1 MAALRYSIR
10 VKIFVFTILVNLLL
24 VACYTGY
31 LYHTNE
37 KALNDKITAKLSA
50 VAETLRISTDE
61 YHKKIENNA
70 SITSEEYNK
79 VMGELSRLAENVG
92 VEYIYTLVARDQKA
106 YYTADSYTKEDL
118 KQGRITKF
126 FEIYQDAP
134 KGVFDAVKTKK
145 PVFEDYSDSYGKHR
159 SIFLPVTVGDD
170 DAKTYIIGID
180 ISIGDI
186 DAAVAEIIQNSI
198 IYALFSLLFALA
210 MSYIMYNPMLYSIV
224 ELSGITKEV
233 ARGNFS
239 ARSSVVRKDEIGDL
253 SESINHM
260 IVSLGEL
267 VENIEEKV
275 EERTETLS
283 KAMTEVKELHKSVR
297 DSIEYA
303 SMIQSAL
310 IPTFDILKPYFSDC
324 FSIWQPKDTV
334 SGDIYM
340 FESFMD
346 RHSCLIF
353 VIDCTGHG
361 VPGAFVTMLVKAI
374 ERNIISHIGAHPD
387 KEISPAHIL
396 AVFNRSIR
404 HLLKQDE
411 KESCSNAGFDGTIF
425 YYNKQDKIVKFASSQ
440 NHVLLMRGEEP
451 IWYKG
456 DRQSVGYKH
465 SDPNYV
471 FTEQVIEVQKGDFF
485 FLSTDG
491 LYDQNGG
498 EKDIPLGRRKI
509 EKLLVEYAGEPLN
522 EIKELILCEL
532 GAYQGSNPRNDDVSF
547 VGLKI

>member
-31 LYHTNE
+31 LYRTNQ
-37 KALNDKITAKLSA
+37 KALNDKITSKLSS
-50 VAETLRISTDE
+50 VAETLRVATDD
-61 YHKKIENNA
+61 YHKKIENNN
-70 SITSEEYNK
+70 SVTPEEYNK
-79 VMGELSRLAENVG
+79 IMGEMSRLAENVG
-92 VEYIYTLVARDQKA
+92 VEYIYTLAVNDDKA
-106 YYTADSYTKEDL
+106 YYTTDSYTQEEL
-118 KQGRITKF
+118 KKGDVTKF
-126 FEIYQDAP
+126 FEPYKDAP
-134 KGVFDAVKTKK
+134 KGVFESVKTKK
-145 PVFEDYSDSYGKHR
+145 AIFEDYSDSYGKHR
-159 SIFLPVTVGDD
+159 SIFLPVTVEGNN
-170 DAKTYIIGID
+170 AKQYVIGID
-180 ISIGDI
+180 MAIGDI
-186 DAAVAEIIQNSI
+186 DAAVAEIIENSI
-198 IYALFSLLFALA
+198 LYALLSLVFALA

-233 ARGNFS
+233 AKGNFT
-239 ARSSVVRKDEIGDL
+239 ARSSVARKDEISDL
-253 SESINHM
+253 SGSINDM

-267 VENIEEKV
+267 VENIEDKV
-275 EERTETLS
+275 KERTETLFL
-283 KAMTEVKELHKSVR
+283 AMKEAEDLHKSVR

-334 SGDIYM
+334 GGDIYM
-340 FESFMD
+340 FESFID

-374 ERNIISHIGAHPD
+374 ERNVVSHIISHPQ
-387 KEISPAHIL
+387 KEVSPAHIL
-396 AVFNRSIR
+396 SVFNRSIK

-411 KESCSNAGFDGTIF
+411 KHSYSNAGFDGTIF
-425 YYNKQDKIVKFASSQ
+425 YYNKQDKIVKFASAQ
-440 NHVLLMRGEEP
+440 NHVLMMRGDEP
-451 IWYKG
+451 KWFKG
-456 DRQSVGYKH
+456 DRQSVGYRS
-465 SDPNYV
+465 SDLNFV
-471 FTEQVIEVQKGDFF
+471 FTEHTIEVQNGDFF

-498 EKDIPLGRRKI
+498 EKDIPLGRKKI

-532 GAYQGSNPRNDDVSF
+532 GAYQGSNHRNDDVSF